1 MEKAI
6 EQLEEQ
12 VQELAKLCSDLYDEN
27 SSIKNGQRLVEK
39 ECDQLREKNRIAR
52 GRVNKSLNGLK
63 ASKTINRMSLNNL

>member
-12 VQELAKLCSDLYDEN
+12 VEELTKLCSDLYDEN
-27 SSIKNGQRLVEK
+27 TNMKGDQRLTEK

-52 GRVNKSLNGLK
+52 GRVEQIVERLKGLE
-63 ASKTINRMSLNNL
+63 NY

>member
-27 SSIKNGQRLVEK
+27 TSIKNDQRLVEK

-52 GRVNKSLNGLK
+52 GRVEQIVERLKGLE
-63 ASKTINRMSLNNL
+63 NY

>member
-6 EQLEEQ
+6 EQLEDQ

-27 SSIKNGQRLVEK
+27 TSMKSDQRLVEK

-52 GRVNKSLNGLK
+52 GRVEQIVERLKGLE
-63 ASKTINRMSLNNL
+63 NY

>member
-27 SSIKNGQRLVEK
+27 TSIKTDQRLVEK

-52 GRVNKSLNGLK
+52 GRVEQIVERLKGLE
-63 ASKTINRMSLNNL
+63 NY

>member
-12 VQELAKLCSDLYDEN
+12 VQELARLCSDLHDEN
-27 SSIKNGQRLVEK
+27 TSIKSDHRLVEK

-52 GRVNKSLNGLK
+52 GRVEQIVERLKGLE
-63 ASKTINRMSLNNL
+63 NY

>member
-27 SSIKNGQRLVEK
+27 TSIKSDHRLVEK

-52 GRVNKSLNGLK
+52 GRVEQIVERLKGLE
-63 ASKTINRMSLNNL
+63 NY

>member
-12 VQELAKLCSDLYDEN
+12 VQELAKLCSNLYDEN
-27 SSIKNGQRLVEK
+27 SSIKSDQRLVEK

-52 GRVNKSLNGLK
+52 GRVEQIVERLKGLE
-63 ASKTINRMSLNNL
+63 NY

>member
-12 VQELAKLCSDLYDEN
+12 VQELARLCSDLYDEN
-27 SSIKNGQRLVEK
+27 TSIKTDQRLVEK

-52 GRVNKSLNGLK
+52 GRVEQIVERLKGLE
-63 ASKTINRMSLNNL
+63 NY

>member
-12 VQELAKLCSDLYDEN
+12 VQELAKLCSDLYNEN
-27 SSIKNGQRLVEK
+27 TSIKSDHRLVEK

-52 GRVNKSLNGLK
+52 GRVEQIVERLKGLE
-63 ASKTINRMSLNNL
+63 NY

>member
-27 SSIKNGQRLVEK
+27 SSIKSDQRLVEK

-52 GRVNKSLNGLK
+52 GRVEQIVERLKGLE
-63 ASKTINRMSLNNL
+63 NY

>member
-27 SSIKNGQRLVEK
+27 TSIKTDQRLVEK

-52 GRVNKSLNGLK
+52 GRVEQIVERLK
-63 ASKTINRMSLNNL
+63 G

>member
-1 MEKAI
+1 MKKAI

-27 SSIKNGQRLVEK
+27 SSIKSDQRLVEK

-52 GRVNKSLNGLK
+52 GRVEQIVERLKGLE
-63 ASKTINRMSLNNL
+63 NY